1 MKFETAMKRLEEI
14 SQKIDSNS
22 EIELEEALALYIE
35 GAAIIQK
42 CNQMLDDAENKINEV
57 NEL

>member
-14 SQKIDSNS
+14 SQKIDS
-22 EIELEEALALYIE
+22 EEVDLDEALALYAE
-35 GAAIIQK
+35 GAEMIRE
-42 CNQMLDDAENKINEV
+42 CNRLLDEAENKINEV